1 MTYEIKNHKFSEPGA
16 CSSISFA
23 NVKPKVID
31 PINTLIIGTKHCH
44 PLLEKFTKPSTQK
57 IEINR
62 NFKL

>member
-1 MTYEIKNHKFSEPGA
+1 MTDKIKKPKFYEPRD
-16 CSSISFA
+16 CSSIFSIIV
-23 NVKPKVID
+23 NPTIID